1 MPLRISAH
9 KMNHPSSL
17 KESPKPGIANPNDPP
32 RITRSSEWIAHFENN
47 AASQRPI
54 PWELGAAV
62 SSEELSAIAA
72 SLRAWQ
78 LGETSDGSHLME
90 AARHYAVSI
99 GDPEFVDA
107 VRLFIAE
114 EQRHGA
120 NLGRFLD
127 LAGVPRARSNWGD
140 SLFRTIRYAVPR
152 METWV
157 TPVVMVETHALI
169 YYNALRRATRSPV
182 LRAICG
188 QILADEVT
196 HIRFQCERV
205 AILHRTRP
213 AWLRRLTIGFQK
225 LMFAGVTLAIWT
237 GHRKALRAGGYDLA
251 LFWRAGWKKM
261 NRAWRAMSP
270 ARYRFAGPPLTSRPD
285 FAVHPMKA
293 PQARR

>member
-1 MPLRISAH
+1 
-9 KMNHPSSL
+9 MNETSSI
-17 KESPKPGIANPNDPP
+17 KESPKPAIADPKHPP

-54 PWELGAAV
+54 PWELGAAA
-62 SSEELSAIAA
+62 SDEELSAIAA

-90 AARHYAVSI
+90 AARHYAHSI
-99 GDPEFVDA
+99 GDPEFPAA

-182 LRAICG
+182 LQAICG

-213 AWLRRLTIGFQK
+213 AWLRRLTIGFQRI
-225 LMFAGVTLAIWT
+225 MFAGVTLAIWA

-251 LFWRAGWKKM
+251 RFWRIGWRKM

-270 ARYRFAGPPLTSRPD
+270 ERYRFAGPPITTRPD
-285 FAVHPMKA
+285 FAVRPMKA
-293 PQARR
+293 PQPRR

>member
-1 MPLRISAH
+1 M
-9 KMNHPSSL
+9 MNHPSNPTAL
-17 KESPKPGIANPNDPP
+17 PKPGIATPDHRP
-32 RITRSSEWIAHFENN
+32 RITRSSEWIARFENN
-47 AASQRPI
+47 AATQRPI
-54 PWELGAAV
+54 PWELGASV
-62 SSEELSAIAA
+62 SDEELSAIAD

-78 LGETSDGSHLME
+78 LGETSDGSHLLE
-90 AARHYAVSI
+90 AARHYAISI
-99 GDPEFVDA
+99 GDPEFVGA
-107 VRLFIAE
+107 IRLFIAE

-140 SLFRTIRYAVPR
+140 SLFRAIRYAAPR

-169 YYNALRRATRSPV
+169 YYHALRCATRSPV

-205 AILHRTRP
+205 AILHRSRP
-213 AWLRRLTIGFQK
+213 AWLRRLTLAGQK
-225 LMFAGVTLAIWT
+225 LLFTGITLAIWA

-251 LFWRAGWKKM
+251 RFWRAGWRKM
-261 NRAWRAMSP
+261 NRAWRAMAP
-270 ARYRFAGPPLTSRPD
+270 EGYRFGGPPPAPRAAHVVL
-285 FAVHPMKA
+285 AMKA

>member
-47 AASQRPI
+47 AATQRPI
-54 PWELGAAV
+54 PWELGASV
-62 SSEELSAIAA
+62 SDEEWSAIAG

-90 AARHYAVSI
+90 AARHYAV
-99 GDPEFVDA
+99 
-107 VRLFIAE
+107 
-114 EQRHGA
+114 
-120 NLGRFLD
+120 
-127 LAGVPRARSNWGD
+127 
-140 SLFRTIRYAVPR
+140 PR

-169 YYNALRRATRSPV
+169 CYNALRRATRSPV

-196 HIRFQCERV
+196 PIRFQCERV
-205 AILHRTRP
+205 AILHRSRP
-213 AWLRRLTIGFQK
+213 AWLGRLTIDFQK
-225 LMFAGVTLAIWT
+225 LM
-237 GHRKALRAGGYDLA
+237 
-251 LFWRAGWKKM
+251 
-261 NRAWRAMSP
+261 
-270 ARYRFAGPPLTSRPD
+270 
-285 FAVHPMKA
+285 
-293 PQARR
+293 

>member
-1 MPLRISAH
+1 MPMRINAH
-9 KMNHPSSL
+9 EMKHPSSI
-17 KESPKPGIANPNDPP
+17 KESHPNHTPQ
-32 RITRSSEWIAHFENN
+32 ITRSSEWIAHFQIN
-47 AASQRPI
+47 AATQRPI

-62 SSEELSAIAA
+62 SDEELSAISD

-127 LAGVPRARSNWGD
+127 LAGVPRARANWGD
-140 SLFRTIRYAVPR
+140 SLFRAIRYAIPR

-169 YYNALRRATRSPV
+169 YYDALRRATRSPV
-182 LRAICG
+182 MRAICG

-213 AWLRRLTIGFQK
+213 AWLRRFTIGFQK
-225 LMFAGVTLAIWT
+225 LMFAGVTLAIWA
-237 GHRKALRAGGYDLA
+237 GHRKALQAGGYDIT
-251 LFWRAGWKKM
+251 LFWRTGWRKM

-270 ARYRFAGPPLTSRPD
+270 GRYRFAGPPLAPRPECVVL
-285 FAVHPMKA
+285 AMKA
-293 PQARR
+293 PQPRR

>member
-1 MPLRISAH
+1 MPLRISAR
-9 KMNHPSSL
+9 KMNQPSNL

-32 RITRSSEWIAHFENN
+32 RITRSSEWIAHFEIN

-62 SSEELSAIAA
+62 SDEELSAIAG

-140 SLFRTIRYAVPR
+140 SLFRAIRYAVPR

-237 GHRKALRAGGYDLA
+237 GHRKALRAGGYDFA

-270 ARYRFAGPPLTSRPD
+270 ARYRFAGPPLTPRPD
-285 FAVHPMKA
+285 CAVLPMKA

>member
-1 MPLRISAH
+1 MPVRISAH
-9 KMNHPSSL
+9 EMNHPPTI
-17 KESPKPGIANPNDPP
+17 KESPKPGIANPNHPP
-32 RITRSSEWIAHFENN
+32 RITRSSEWIAHFESS
-47 AASQRPI
+47 AARQRPI
-54 PWELGAAV
+54 PWELGAAA
-62 SSEELSAIAA
+62 SDEEISTISD

-90 AARHYAVSI
+90 AARHYAISI
-99 GDPEFVDA
+99 GDPEFVAA

-120 NLGRFLD
+120 SLGRFLD
-127 LAGVPRARSNWGD
+127 LAGVPRAQSNWGD
-140 SLFRTIRYAVPR
+140 SLFRSIRYAVPR

-196 HIRFQCERV
+196 HIRFQCERI

-213 AWLRRLTIGFQK
+213 AWLRLLTIGFQK
-225 LMFAGVTLAIWT
+225 VMFAGVTLAIWA

-251 LFWRAGWKKM
+251 LFWRAAWRKM
-261 NRAWRAMSP
+261 HRAWRAMSP
-270 ARYRFAGPPLTSRPD
+270 DHYQFVAPPLAPRPD
-285 FAVHPMKA
+285 CAVLKMKA
-293 PQARR
+293 PQVRR

>member
-1 MPLRISAH
+1 MPIRISAH
-9 KMNHPSSL
+9 EMKHPSSIR
-17 KESPKPGIANPNDPP
+17 KSHPNHAP
-32 RITRSSEWIAHFENN
+32 RITSSSEWIARFESN
-47 AASQRPI
+47 AARQRPI
-54 PWELGAAV
+54 PWESGAAV
-62 SSEELSAIAA
+62 TDQELSTISA

-78 LGETSDGSHLME
+78 LGETSDGSHLMN

-127 LAGVPRARSNWGD
+127 LAGVPRARANWGD
-140 SLFRTIRYAVPR
+140 SLFRAIRYAVPR

-188 QILADEVT
+188 QILADEVA

-205 AILHRTRP
+205 AILHRSRP
-213 AWLRRLTIGFQK
+213 RWLRSITIGCQIA
-225 LMFAGVTLAIWT
+225 MFAGVTIAIWA
-237 GHRKALRAGGYDLA
+237 GHRKALRAGGYA
-251 LFWRAGWKKM
+251 FAHFWSTAWRRM

-270 ARYRFAGPPLTSRPD
+270 DLYRLAKPPAANPAANRSSP
-285 FAVHPMKA
+285 
-293 PQARR
+293 